1 MSQSKFKKS
10 SLLAGTALVAAGVMT
25 AGTASA
31 DGHAKVVSSGTDKTT
46 MKIAGHVSRQVT
58 ILDDGRTAVRH
69 SDSDFSSSRLVI
81 TAAGKVNSSLKV
93 GTKIE
98 TAVDDNRNAG
108 AVHDSENGGRSGD
121 DLQTRKAEIYLTH
134 SSLGKVSMGAGDMA
148 SNGVSETSILNYS
161 MLPGAVGLANNGAFR
176 DADGT
181 AQADVRDVIGQ
192 SDGLGRS
199 TRIRYDTPN
208 VAGFVAS
215 ASHEDNQAWDV
226 ALRYGGKFAGTKIK
240 AAASW
245 ANDSTVEL
253 LSGGI
258 GLQHSSGIGVNYGFE
273 HANDE
278 TRSDTRFEDFFQQ
291 HGSLSYTGKFSE
303 MGKSQLVYEYIHADN
318 KTTNNDT
325 AYSHSVGFHQ
335 KVDAAAMEIAV
346 RYSHIHLDRDGQ
358 TFDNDDVNSLS
369 IHTRVKF

>member
-98 TAVDDNRNAG
+98 TAFDDARNAP
-108 AVHDSENGGRSGD
+108 AVHDAENGGRSGND
-121 DLQTRKAEIYLTH
+121 VQTRKAEIYLTH
-134 SSLGKVSMGAGDMA
+134 SSMGKVSIGAGDMA
-148 SNGVSETSILNYS
+148 SNGVSETNLLNYT
-161 MLPGAVGLANNGAFR
+161 MLPGQVGLANNGAFR
-176 DADGT
+176 DANGT

-208 VAGFVAS
+208 LPGEAS
-215 ASHEDNQAWDV
+215 RSCTTPHQD
-226 ALRYGGKFAGTKIK
+226 LFL
-240 AAASW
+240 AADPDGSPPKPK
-245 ANDSTVEL
+245 TV
-253 LSGGI
+253 
-258 GLQHSSGIGVNYGFE
+258 
-273 HANDE
+273 
-278 TRSDTRFEDFFQQ
+278 
-291 HGSLSYTGKFSE
+291 K
-303 MGKSQLVYEYIHADN
+303 
-318 KTTNNDT
+318 
-325 AYSHSVGFHQ
+325 
-335 KVDAAAMEIAV
+335 
-346 RYSHIHLDRDGQ
+346 
-358 TFDNDDVNSLS
+358 
-369 IHTRVKF
+369 